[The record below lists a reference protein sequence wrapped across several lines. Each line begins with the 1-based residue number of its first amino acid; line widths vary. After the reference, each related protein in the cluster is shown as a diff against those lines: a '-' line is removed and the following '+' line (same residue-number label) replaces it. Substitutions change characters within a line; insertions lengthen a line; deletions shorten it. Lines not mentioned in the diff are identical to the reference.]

1 MFGQGGNDGEMYAF
15 DATKGIIY
23 CLLYV
28 KPSGAEIYVRFGNEL
43 EWQLK
48 KWKEGEFPI
57 CTDIQTISCVL
68 LRLHAGRGAGFQPVL
83 HIASVDVH
91 NGKVSQFFFLKSFF

>member
-28 KPSGAEIYVRFGNEL
+28 KPSGAEIYVRFGHEL

-48 KWKEGEFPI
+48 KWKIIPI
-57 CTDIQTISCVL
+57 
-68 LRLHAGRGAGFQPVL
+68 GY
-83 HIASVDVH
+83 
-91 NGKVSQFFFLKSFF
+91 